1 MERLKSG
8 SGLDWKFAAYVV
20 RGDDEVIS
28 GIDASISW
36 IEGKVFN
43 ETSSQLKVFDDFD
56 AWHHVMWRMK
66 FQLIFFFPLPDFE
79 EWWDDSEEAGPKTR
93 TKTDFNDPKA
103 VFGDLVSERW
113 ETQDS
118 WPSIKC

>member
-36 IEGKVFN
+36 IEGQVFN

-56 AWHHVMWRMK
+56 AWHHVM
-66 FQLIFFFPLPDFE
+66 
-79 EWWDDSEEAGPKTR
+79 
-93 TKTDFNDPKA
+93 
-103 VFGDLVSERW
+103 
-113 ETQDS
+113 
-118 WPSIKC
+118 